1 MDVVIFGSTGMLGAG
16 VLRECLLDPGIERV
30 VAVVRRPTGQQ
41 HPKLREIVR
50 ADVTDLGPV
59 VDELTGLDACFFT
72 LGASAAGMTEDRYT
86 AVTYDLTTAV
96 ARQLA
101 EWNPAMTFIYVS
113 GTGTDSTEHG
123 RVMWA
128 RVKGRTENALLAMPF
143 RAAYMF
149 RPGWVQPS
157 HGERSATRWYRVAYA
172 LAGWLFP
179 LLKAAAPNS
188 ATTTEQ
194 FARAMI
200 RVAREGYARPVL
212 EMRDIVSL

>member
-16 VLRECLLDPGIERV
+16 VLRECLLDSGIARV
-30 VAVVRRPTGQQ
+30 VAVVRRPTGRQY
-41 HPKLREIVR
+41 PKLREIVR
-50 ADVTDLGPV
+50 ADVTGLASAAH
-59 VDELTGLDACFFT
+59 ELTGLDACFFT
-72 LGASAAGMTEDRYT
+72 LGASAAGMSEERYT
-86 AVTYDLTTAV
+86 AVTYDLATSI

-101 EWNPAMTFIYVS
+101 ASNPGMTFIYVS
-113 GTGTDSTEHG
+113 GTGTDSTG
-123 RVMWA
+123 RGRAMWA

-143 RAAYMF
+143 SAAYMF
-149 RPGWVQPS
+149 RPAWVQPS

-179 LLKAAAPNS
+179 LIKAAAPNA

-200 RVAREGYARPVL
+200 RVAREGYPRPIL